1 MNARTR
7 TNNQITDNQ
16 QLITDNQQPITNMRK
31 AAIYRNG
38 ELAGT
43 LVEDDRRQYLFR
55 YTDNWLADSS
65 KPAVSLTLPKSQQTY
80 RSQYLFPFFFNML
93 SEGVNRRLQSTQL
106 KIDEDDHFGLLLA
119 TAQHDTIGAI
129 TVKPL
134 PES

>member
-1 MNARTR
+1 MK
-7 TNNQITDNQ
+7 
-16 QLITDNQQPITNMRK
+16 K
-31 AAIYRNG
+31 AAVYRNG
-38 ELAGT
+38 ELAGM
-43 LVEDDRRQYLFR
+43 LVEEDRRHYLFK
-55 YTDNWLADSS
+55 YTDAWLADSS
-65 KPAVSLTLPKSQQTY
+65 KPAVSLTLPKSHHEF

-119 TAQHDTIGAI
+119 TAQHDTIGAV